1 MLVCV
6 ISVGC
11 EAGQPQGPLYTM
23 SAAPFFSETERDKN
37 GCIKHTPILLF
48 KDGNSVEQWGR
59 LGFEAKRGGEQR
71 QISKNRFLEM
81 HSLNISE
88 LVQKLCEMELINYYY
103 N

>member
-59 LGFEAKRGGEQR
+59 LGFEAKRGGEPGETD
-71 QISKNRFLEM
+71 F
-81 HSLNISE
+81 
-88 LVQKLCEMELINYYY
+88 QKCIHLIFQNQCR
-103 N
+103 NSVKWN